1 MARLLIAALWA
12 WGLGAQATPSAPPLA
27 DPMAPPPQARL
38 ATASKPPDDAGL
50 PLLAIQRRGHRP
62 QALIGTRWVGVGE
75 RAERATVL
83 SIDELGIRLKVD
95 GQTVWVPLGQAIPSE
110 SSSSLP

>member
-1 MARLLIAALWA
+1 MARLLIATLWA
-12 WGLGAQATPSAPPLA
+12 WGLGAQAMPSGAPLA

-38 ATASKPPDDAGL
+38 VAASKPADDAGL
-50 PLLAIQRRGHRP
+50 PLWAIQRRGHRL
-62 QALIGTRWVGVGE
+62 QALIGSRWVGVGE
-75 RAERATVL
+75 RVDRATVL
-83 SIDELGIRLKVD
+83 SVDELGIRLKVE